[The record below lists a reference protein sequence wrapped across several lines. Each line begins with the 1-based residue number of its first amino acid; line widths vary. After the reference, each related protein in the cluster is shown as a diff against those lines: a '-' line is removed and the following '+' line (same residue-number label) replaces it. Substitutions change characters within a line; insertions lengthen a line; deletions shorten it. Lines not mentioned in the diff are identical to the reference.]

1 MASLKK
7 KKNSYD
13 CTLPAFEW
21 INFSLVYRHVIW
33 NFSQAII
40 SITGQSVQITVRFL
54 PSKIQC
60 EIQMQLSV
68 AVNFTS

>member
-1 MASLKK
+1 MW
-7 KKNSYD
+7 
-13 CTLPAFEW
+13 PAFEW

-40 SITGQSVQITVRFL
+40 SITGKSVQIILRSPPFQ
-54 PSKIQC
+54 IQC

-68 AVNFTS
+68 AVNFMS